1 MLARIGL
8 LLAAGALTAGQAARA
23 GAGALLAVAWLWL
36 KRVLGVVLALVVLF
50 EEWGWRPLAD
60 LLGQLRR
67 LQLIARLENRIQVL
81 PPYAA
86 LLVFALPS
94 VCLFP
99 LKLFGLY
106 LIAHGQKLAA
116 IALIGFAKVA
126 GTAIVARLFLLTQ
139 PQLMRIGWF
148 ARLYNLI
155 MPWKERVF
163 AQIRASWA
171 WRYGRMLKGK
181 VKQALRRFWTQWRPA
196 VVQRLAAARAVL
208 RLWGRRWLGQ

>member
-1 MLARIGL
+1 MWGRIGL
-8 LLAAGALTAGQAARA
+8 LLAAGALTAGQAAW
-23 GAGALLAVAWLWL
+23 AVARAVLATVWLWT
-36 KRVLGVVLALVVLF
+36 RRALGIVLALVVLF

-86 LLVFALPS
+86 LFVFAVPS

-99 LKLFGLY
+99 LKLVGLY

-126 GTAIVARLFLLTQ
+126 GTAIVARLFLLTK

-148 ARLYNLI
+148 ARLYNLV
-155 MPWKERVF
+155 MPWKEAVF

-171 WRYGRMLKGK
+171 WRYGRMLKSK
-181 VKQALRRFWTQWRPA
+181 VKQILRRSWKSWRPGL
-196 VVQRLAAARAVL
+196 VRQLAAMRVAL
-208 RLWGRRWLGQ
+208 HLWVRRWRGQ